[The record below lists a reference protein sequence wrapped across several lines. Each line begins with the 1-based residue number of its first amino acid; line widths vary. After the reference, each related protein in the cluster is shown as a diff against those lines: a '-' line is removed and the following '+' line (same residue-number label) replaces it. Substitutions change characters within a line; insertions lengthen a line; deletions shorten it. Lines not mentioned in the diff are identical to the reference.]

1 MEYGFI
7 APEDAASSL
16 VALSF
21 RVVAPPPLGRVAT
34 WASAAAS
41 AAGFGVFTK
50 LSQVLVG
57 SGGVAFRAVDASA
70 SDFAFRMRH
79 PMLTRITLDV
89 TAVGTPSVLG
99 VFVVGFAFLAA
110 VTRDRLA
117 ALLLLSA
124 SAGAIGWTSVLK
136 NLIERERPP
145 LSSRLVVTSGYSFPS
160 GHSLAS
166 AALLMAFAV
175 IVCRHLQSRLQQVTV
190 FSALGLLMCAVAA
203 SRVYLGVHYFSDVVA
218 GTSFGLAWTFCSVAL
233 LAAVDPRYP
242 GRRRAM
248 NSP

>member
-1 MEYGFI
+1 M
-7 APEDAASSL
+7 
-16 VALSF
+16 
-21 RVVAPPPLGRVAT
+21 
-34 WASAAAS
+34 
-41 AAGFGVFTK
+41 K

-57 SGGVAFRAVDASA
+57 GGGLALRAIDSAA
-70 SDFAFRMRH
+70 SDWAFRMRH
-79 PMLTRITLDV
+79 ATLTRVTLDV
-89 TAVGTPSVLG
+89 TAIGTPSVLG

-117 ALLLLSA
+117 ALLLASA
-124 SAGAIGWTSVLK
+124 SAGAIGWTSLLK
-136 NLIERERPP
+136 SLIERERPP
-145 LSSRLVVTSGYSFPS
+145 LASRLVATSGYSYPS

-166 AALLMAFAV
+166 AALLTAFAV
-175 IVCRHLQSRLQQVTV
+175 IVSRHLGSRLQQVAV
-190 FSALGLLMCAVAA
+190 FAATGVLVCAVAA

-218 GTSFGLAWTFCSVAL
+218 GTSFGLAWTCCSVAV